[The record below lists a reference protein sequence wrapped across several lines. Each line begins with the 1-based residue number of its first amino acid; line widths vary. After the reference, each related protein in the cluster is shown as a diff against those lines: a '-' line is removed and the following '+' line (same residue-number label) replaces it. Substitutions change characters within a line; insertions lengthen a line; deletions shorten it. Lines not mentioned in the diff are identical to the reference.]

1 VPATEFFFALEFS
14 SQGAPAA
21 LVEDLAAHVFKY
33 VGCPRESV
41 SGLSEALEQAVEQGS
56 SVGPRRCDVQFR
68 VANNSLDILV
78 SANGG
83 RIWQKSLAIP

>member
-1 VPATEFFFALEFS
+1 MPASEFFFALEFS
-14 SQGAPAA
+14 SQGAPAS

-33 VGCPRESV
+33 VGCPREAMN
-41 SGLSEALEQAVEQGS
+41 GLTNALEQAVAKSAAGAH
-56 SVGPRRCDVQFR
+56 RRCDVQFR

-83 RIWQKSLAIP
+83 RVWQKSFEIS

>member
-1 VPATEFFFALEFS
+1 MAATEFFFALEFS
-14 SQGAPAA
+14 SQGAPAS

-33 VGCPRESV
+33 VGCSKDSV
-41 SGLSEALEQAVEQGS
+41 NGLSEALEQAVSKGA
-56 SVGPRRCDVQFR
+56 SVGQRRCDVQFR
-68 VANNSLDILV
+68 AANNSLDILV